1 MLKLRPVSSKSLPL
15 VLACLPLLLAIGCKQ
30 ETKPGEGSAEVVVQV
45 PGTLTMAKTELET
58 TLKSYEKLRALLAA
72 DQMEPVSG
80 PAGELAGAATG
91 AAAKAPA
98 NLRAPL
104 QKIGESA
111 AYLKQMPKEDADAV
125 RKAFGEVSQALISLL
140 SAEPALQKG
149 LHVFECP
156 MAPGYKQWVQ
166 PSEKLE
172 NPYMGKA
179 MLECG
184 APGTWK

>member
-1 MLKLRPVSSKSLPL
+1 MMKLRSVSSVSRSSAL
-15 VLACLPLLLAIGCKQ
+15 VFATLLLAAGCKK
-30 ETKPGEGSAEVVVQV
+30 EPKPGEGSAEVVVQV
-45 PGTLTMAKTELET
+45 PGTLTMAKTEIET
-58 TLKSYEKLRALLAA
+58 TLQSYEKVRAHLAA
-72 DQMEPVSG
+72 DQMEPVSA

-104 QKIGESA
+104 QKLGETA

-140 SAEPALQKG
+140 AAEPALQKG

-156 MAPGYKQWVQ
+156 MAQGYKQWVQ
-166 PSEKLE
+166 PSDKLE
-172 NPYMGKA
+172 NPYMGKS

-184 APGTWK
+184 APGRW